1 MVVFVEAEPAW
12 RTHCCLPVKYEVIHP
27 SAVED
32 KPKDKWSRRRRMSW
46 STVSNAADRSS
57 SERREKFPE
66 SIARRMSERISA
78 RTYKLMG
85 RKVGGTVP
93 QSWRWGRP
101 MLTSPQYLGNT
112 YAFYNRVM
120 SLHIFP

>member
-32 KPKDKWSRRRRMSW
+32 KPKDKWSRWRRMSW
-46 STVSNAADRSS
+46 LTVSKAADRSS

-78 RTYKLMG
+78 RT
-85 RKVGGTVP
+85 V
-93 QSWRWGRP
+93 S
-101 MLTSPQYLGNT
+101 GNT
-112 YAFYNRVM
+112 LLKSDSQMLNMVGD
-120 SLHIFP
+120 SQHC